1 MRLTLIIIS
10 IISAILALALSILPF
25 GTLAIL
31 PIIIAFIAD
40 FIVFRLSRK
49 EGKSIN
55 IVKGIFLLIIISL
68 MLTIYNSFKT
78 NEVIQDT
85 ESVIKENK
93 SVEDS
98 KEELE
103 SIEIED

>member
-1 MRLTLIIIS
+1 
-10 IISAILALALSILPF
+10 
-25 GTLAIL
+25 
-31 PIIIAFIAD
+31 
-40 FIVFRLSRK
+40 
-49 EGKSIN
+49 
-55 IVKGIFLLIIISL
+55 